1 MKFVSIFLFISF
13 LLLSKIY
20 AQDYR
25 SGFVI
30 LESKDTLRGY
40 IAFRENDQ
48 RFNSCIFKGSIE
60 EDAVEFGASQLLG
73 YAINGEALFLRLKL
87 PESDPA
93 NKISF
98 SEVLFNGRVSL
109 LKSYF
114 DFYIQKGNNI
124 ARLGSKEKNRGYI
137 STLKNYLS
145 DCPEIKV
152 EIENSEI
159 SDYSLLQLLNRYTQ
173 CISGNTQIFNINKP
187 KFKFVVGP
195 IVGVSD
201 KTLKG
206 YATTA
211 KFINVNQFS
220 KSTSPFAGI
229 SLEASSPRRSD
240 YWFANIDLLWGA
252 YSFKSLR
259 IQPNEVFVVIFDYEA
274 IFLPVS
280 IGYRIPLIRNSVKAI
295 FEMGGTM
302 QFISVKENFMQTEI
316 GTGNRIDIDRK
327 QPFVP
332 LRSAFTPFLSV
343 GLSKSIGKKITLKLK
358 GRFEHGGF
366 IVSNDNLLQSTA
378 SINISAAYQLTR

>member
-1 MKFVSIFLFISF
+1 M
-13 LLLSKIY
+13 
-20 AQDYR
+20 
-25 SGFVI
+25 I

-40 IAFRENDQ
+40 IAHREDDR

-73 YAINGEALFLRLKL
+73 YGINGEELFLRLKL
-87 PESDPA
+87 PDADPA
-93 NKISF
+93 NKSSF

-109 LKSYF
+109 LKSYS
-114 DFYIQKGNNI
+114 DFYLQNGNNI
-124 ARLGSKEKNRGYI
+124 VRLGSKEKNRGYI
-137 STLKNYLS
+137 NTLKNYLS

-152 EIENSEI
+152 EIENAEI
-159 SDYSLLQLLNRYTQ
+159 SDYSLLQLLNRYVQ

-195 IVGVSD
+195 IVGVCD

-220 KSTSPFAGI
+220 KSTSPLAGL
-229 SLEASSPRRSD
+229 SVEASFPRRSE
-240 YWFANIDLLWGA
+240 YWFANMDLLWGA
-252 YSFKSLR
+252 HSFKSLR
-259 IQPNEVFVVIFDYEA
+259 IQPSEVFVVIFDYEA

-280 IGYRIPLIRNSVKAI
+280 IGYRIPLIRNTVKAI
-295 FEMGGTM
+295 FEIGGTM

-332 LRSAFTPFLSV
+332 LRSAFTPFLSL
-343 GLSKSIGKKITLKLK
+343 GLSKSIGEKITLKLK
-358 GRFEHGGF
+358 GRFEHGDF